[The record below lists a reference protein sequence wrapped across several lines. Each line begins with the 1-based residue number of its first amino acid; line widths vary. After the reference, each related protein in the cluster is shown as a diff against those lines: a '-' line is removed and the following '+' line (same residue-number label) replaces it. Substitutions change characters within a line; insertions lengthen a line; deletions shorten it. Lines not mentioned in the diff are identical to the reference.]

1 MTHLVTDFSTH
12 PLVPGC
18 LLAASCAATPNPR
31 LPVLDASALAAFNQ
45 QATADIVA
53 WFQEADSL
61 TPAQAGKILAVDA
74 DYLRVFNELCAQ
86 IPAVADV
93 TGCST
98 DSIQRIARALFGAK
112 LMSEYL
118 EIVTPP
124 QSSYEK
130 TAEGTVD
137 LLEELFDAFRR
148 IVGGTWSVFF
158 PRNEFSLVTDAAAQ
172 FWMACLYCHRPEEMM
187 LSFVGLYRKEHRERL
202 RALNQNYRADRTIHL
217 RDAVTEYLD
226 NAREKIAK
234 LHEAVDGYA
243 KEGLDRIFLEVTR
256 ILNKLEMPPL
266 MMLYYEHLVRET
278 CEAFA
283 GLDGAISSK
292 ESRFSQYLLQQ
303 IATVAEGQLKSSG
316 GGSIS
321 SRAETLEQVLSELQ
335 ELVGIENVKEKVRQ
349 TANFAKIQQLRV
361 AQGLQPIATTYHFV
375 YTGNPGTGK
384 TTVARL
390 MGRIYRSLGILK
402 KGHVVECDRSAL
414 VAEYIGQTAAKTN
427 AVINSALDG
436 ILFIDEAYSLVKEH
450 EDFGQEVLETLLKR
464 MEDDRNRLIVIVAG
478 YPEKMKKFIAS
489 NPGLESRFTRYIDFP
504 DYTALELCRIFGLIC
519 RKNGLA
525 LSAELKEKIIHH
537 FDFLHRQRGENFGN
551 ARLVRNCFE
560 SAITAQ
566 ATRLAASSRV
576 DATALGLLE
585 ASDLTSPAEA
595 FYAEFQRSRRGYV
608 ISCPACGKMYR
619 WEPDFAG
626 GKARCDACGCD
637 YDCEFGMVAA

>member
-1 MTHLVTDFSTH
+1 MTQLVTDFSTH

-18 LLAASCAATPNPR
+18 LLAAACAATPNPR
-31 LPVLDASALAAFNQ
+31 LPILDASALAAFNQ
-45 QATADIVA
+45 QPTADIVA
-53 WFQEADSL
+53 WFHDAGSL
-61 TPAQAGKILAVDA
+61 APAQAEKILGVDA
-74 DYLRVFNELCAQ
+74 DYLRIYAELSGQ
-86 IPAVADV
+86 IPQVAEV
-93 TGCST
+93 TGCSPA
-98 DSIQRIARALFGAK
+98 SVQRIAHALFGAK

-130 TAEGTVD
+130 TPDGTVD
-137 LLEELFDAFRR
+137 LLEALFDAFRN

-187 LSFVGLYRKEHRERL
+187 LSFVGLYRREHRERL
-202 RALNQNYRADRTIHL
+202 RVLNQNYRADRTIHL

-226 NAREKIAK
+226 NAREKISK
-234 LHEAVDGYA
+234 LHDSVDGHA
-243 KEGLDRIFLEVTR
+243 KEGLDRIFLEMTR

-266 MMLYYEHLVRET
+266 VMLFYEYLVRET

-283 GLDGAISSK
+283 SLDGALSSK

-303 IATVAEGQLKSSG
+303 IATVAEEQLKTGG
-316 GGSIS
+316 GGSLS
-321 SRAETLEQVLSELQ
+321 SRSESLELVLAELQ
-335 ELVGIENVKEKVRQ
+335 ELVGIENVKERVRQ
-349 TANFAKIQQLRV
+349 TANFAKIQQMRL

-390 MGRIYRSLGILK
+390 MGRIYRSLGVLK

-436 ILFIDEAYSLVKEH
+436 ILFIDEAYSLVKDH

-489 NPGLESRFTRYIDFP
+489 NPGLESRFTRYIEFP
-504 DYTALELCRIFGLIC
+504 DYTPLELCQIFGLIC
-519 RKNGLA
+519 RKNGLVLTA
-525 LSAELKEKIIHH
+525 GLKEKIIHH
-537 FDFLHRQRGENFGN
+537 FHFLHRQRGENFGN

-560 SAITAQ
+560 SVIAAQ
-566 ATRLAASSRV
+566 ATRLAAATRV
-576 DATALGLLE
+576 DATALGLLQ
-585 ASDLTSPAEA
+585 ADDLSSPAET
-595 FYAEFQRSRRGYV
+595 FYSEYRRSRQGYV
-608 ISCPACGKMYR
+608 ISCPGCGKMYR
-619 WEPDFAG
+619 WEPDFG
-626 GKARCDACGCD
+626 SGRARCDACSRD
-637 YDCEFGMVAA
+637 YDCEFGTLAA